1 MLRRKTHPKTRKHTL
16 CAVMS
21 TCQKRH
27 HKIHFR
33 RTNASCQPAQSKRTS
48 TCQKRHQK
56 SHVIRK
62 ITGKSRAKRPRSRS
76 GPERRRTLCASLR
89 SRNACQEKFTGIMP
103 QTRVSTLIKHR
114 PLHLYRKTPPV
125 WTHCLGKKRQM
136 PQMPQMPIWTCGSHM
151 KE

>member
-1 MLRRKTHPKTRKHTL
+1 MMLRRKTHPKTRKHTL

-27 HKIHFR
+27 HEIHFR
-33 RTNASCQPAQSKRTS
+33 RTNALCQPAQSKRTS

-89 SRNACQEKFTGIMP
+89 SRNPCQEKFTGIMP

-114 PLHLYRKTPPV
+114 PLHLYRKNPPV

-136 PQMPQMPIWTCGSHM
+136 PQMPIWTCGSHM